1 MAETYDYSTL
11 NWVKGEIDETL
22 DQARQAL
29 ESYVDDPED
38 EIQLQFCVNHLHQVH
53 GTLKMVEL
61 YGAVMVA
68 EEMETV
74 ARALQ
79 EKKIT
84 KKEDAY
90 EVLMRAILQLPNY
103 LEHLQS
109 GQKDVP
115 IALLPLLNDM
125 RATCGQSLLSESA
138 FFSPDLSVT
147 TPQVDNPEI
156 GKNISELAKKLRHRY
171 QMGLVSWFRDRDVAS
186 SLKQLADVVQALRR
200 VTQEKNV
207 AQLLWVADGV
217 IEALIDNGIIASV
230 SSKLLL
236 GQVDREIKK
245 IIDSGEQALVDER
258 PVDLVK
264 NLLYYVATATSSG
277 ELVKSLSS
285 AFKLD
290 ELLAGTAGDGT
301 EEGLSAVNSDVMETV
316 TSAVKEDLT
325 HIKDEID
332 IFIRA
337 EQQDTS
343 SLHAVSDALKKVADT
358 LGMLGLGTQ
367 RNVVVEQAEVVKAIV
382 DGTLDASDDAFMEM
396 ASGFLFVESSLNE
409 LMHGGKVGDA
419 QGNVVLQSLKRL
431 HGIDLDEPV
440 QPAASG
446 VLQESEQRELLKIVI
461 REAKTDM
468 ARVKDAIVSFITA
481 PWEHE
486 LLSDVPQLNRQV
498 RGSMSMLSLDHAADL
513 LSACNDYISNE
524 LIAKKD
530 IPTQETLENLADVI
544 TSIEYYLE
552 ALDEDRSDRDE
563 ILSKAR
569 DCVAKIGYPVEGYIE
584 PVAEARD
591 KETPVTETPVTET
604 PVAEIPVAEAP
615 VTEAPVTEAPTSAA
629 VTTASILEDDDNDI
643 DQEIIDIF
651 LEEAEEELE
660 TLATYF
666 PKWKHSPE
674 DEDSLGIV
682 RRSFHTL
689 KGSGRMVGASEIG
702 EFAWSFEN
710 MLNRVI
716 DHTVPASA
724 DLITLIE
731 RALDAL
737 PHLVSR
743 FKGEE
748 APFVD
753 IDALQDASH
762 QMSQS
767 GKLSRLES
775 GEMNVPEKGDHT
787 AVIASKE
794 SVAATQVM
802 SNQDEDTA
810 AEEPE
815 GIDPVLLEIFTKES
829 NRHVGDAR
837 AFIGQCVGQQDDCR
851 INDDLVRAIHT
862 LHGSAHMAGIT
873 DIAEVSS
880 QMEKYVKLLKL
891 NSASVTVD
899 VTNLLQEFTSEIETR
914 VSQLANQAEND
925 DYKYAL
931 LDKISALYEHEVEA
945 EELTATST
953 AERATKSEDDV
964 LQAVTES
971 ASFEAEASDDEFDE
985 ELLEIF
991 IEEGVEILDTSE
1003 VTLQNWINHQADKGL
1018 VEQLQ
1023 REIHTL
1029 KGGARMAGIDPM
1041 GDLSHSLE
1049 TMIIA
1054 IVEGRVTISAQLFD
1068 VVQLA
1073 HDSLVGMLDQVKAR
1087 QPVDARQTLIE
1098 TMDALTEGKTV
1109 DQREVDEQQQ
1119 VEPEALATEELDT
1132 VTVEAEPEETVA
1144 VEAEEVDQGEIEEL
1158 SAKAPETLSV
1168 EEQPDVSVEVEAETP
1183 AQGESEE
1190 IVVEAPETVTVEA
1203 ETEEHADDTGSVQA
1217 AVEEQPVQQLA
1228 KSEQAPQVADDI
1240 VSEFPTP
1247 EQDVEEDVVIMPTI
1261 PAQEIEVDPEA
1272 EQHVKGRMQH
1282 EQIRVRADLL
1292 DELVNFAGEVSIYRS
1307 RVDQQVGAFAYNLT
1321 EMDQTI
1327 ERVREQ
1333 LRRFEIETEAQIIYR
1348 LEETGEAGE
1357 DFDPLEMDRFSNMQQ
1372 LSRSLLESLND
1383 LGSIQN
1389 LLENQ
1394 TREAETLLL
1403 QQSRVNTELQEGLMR
1418 TRMVPFNLHLPRLRR
1433 LVRQTSNEVKKN
1445 VDLVVTGENDEM
1457 DRSVLDRVLPA
1468 LEHML
1473 RNAVDHGIEST
1484 EQRQQAG
1491 KKKNGVILIDISRE
1505 GTEVVIRISDDGA
1518 GINLDAIR
1526 EKANERGLLRSASD
1540 LTDKEVVRFIL
1551 ESGFSTAS
1559 NVTQLSGRG
1568 VGMDVVNSEIKQL
1581 GGSLQIDTVRGQG
1594 TKFTVRLPLTL
1605 SVNKALMVHVGED
1618 IYAIPLSSVDGV
1630 VRCSHEE
1637 LEEFYSSNEPRYR
1650 YAGNTYRFMHLGTQL
1665 NISQP
1670 ILPGKGSKLPVLL
1683 ARAGDHRIALQV
1695 EALMGSR
1702 EIVVKSVGPQISSVR
1717 AISGATILGDGSVAL
1732 ILDVGALVYMDI
1744 AQPAMHSGDAEAGK
1758 DAPVERGQVTVMV
1771 VDDSITVR
1779 KVTSRLLERNN
1790 MHVIT
1795 AKDGVDA
1802 VTVLQEQIPDIF
1814 LLDIEMPRMDGY
1826 ELATHIRNDS
1836 QMKDIPIIMITS
1848 RTGEKHRQRA
1858 MEIGVNQY
1866 LGKPY
1871 QEAELLQNIK
1881 EILDE

>member
-29 ESYVDDPED
+29 EAYVEDPND
-38 EIQLQFCVNHLHQVH
+38 ETQLQFCVNHLHQVH

-138 FFSPDLSVT
+138 FFSPDLSVASQEVANRDT
-147 TPQVDNPEI
+147 SSD
-156 GKNISELAKKLRHRY
+156 ISELARNLRHSY
-171 QMGLVSWFRDRDVAS
+171 QMGLVSWFRDRDVKKA
-186 SLKQLADVVQALRR
+186 LQQIADVVQSLRKVAIQQP
-200 VTQEKNV
+200 VT
-207 AQLLWVADGV
+207 QLLWVADGV
-217 IEALIDNGIIASV
+217 IEALIDDGLTSSV

-245 IIDSGEQALVDER
+245 IIDAGEQALVDAP

-277 ELVKSLSS
+277 NNVVALTE
-285 AFKLD
+285 AFKLND
-290 ELLAGTAGDGT
+290 LLAGTAGDGS

-325 HIKDEID
+325 RIKDEID

-337 EQQDTS
+337 DKQDVS
-343 SLHAVSDALKKVADT
+343 SLQAVSDALKKVADT

-367 RNVVVEQAEVVKAIV
+367 RNVVVEQAELVKAIV
-382 DGTLDASDDAFMEM
+382 EGSLEPSDDAFMEM

-446 VLQESEQRELLKIVI
+446 VLQESEQRELLKVVI

-468 ARVKDAIVSFITA
+468 AHVKDAIVSFITA

-486 LLSDVPQLNRQV
+486 LLSEVPQLNRQV
-498 RGSMSMLSLDHAADL
+498 RGSMSMLSLDHAAEL

-530 IPTQETLENLADVI
+530 IPDQETLENLADVI

-563 ILSKAR
+563 ILAHAR
-569 DCVAKIGYPVEGYIE
+569 DSVAKIGYPVAGYVAPVAEE
-584 PVAEARD
+584 PVAE
-591 KETPVTETPVTET
+591 E
-604 PVAEIPVAEAP
+604 PVAEEPVAEEHAAVMP
-615 VTEAPVTEAPTSAA
+615 ITTSAE
-629 VTTASILEDDDNDI
+629 ILEDEDSDI

-666 PKWKHSPE
+666 PKWKNYPE
-674 DEDSLGIV
+674 DSDSLSIV

-689 KGSGRMVGASEIG
+689 KGSGRMVGATEIG

-710 MLNRVI
+710 TLNRVI
-716 DHTVPASA
+716 DHTVPVTG
-724 DLITLIE
+724 DLIRLIE
-731 RALDAL
+731 SALEAL
-737 PHLVSR
+737 PHLIAR
-743 FKGEE
+743 FKGED
-748 APFVD
+748 APNVD
-753 IDALQDASH
+753 IEALQDASH
-762 QMSQS
+762 QMSQT

-775 GEMNVPEKGDHT
+775 GEMTVPDKGDST

-794 SVAATQVM
+794 SVAATQIIT
-802 SNQDEDTA
+802 SQDEPV
-810 AEEPE
+810 EEVSS

-829 NRHVGDAR
+829 NRHIGDAR
-837 AFIGQCVGQQDDCR
+837 AFIEQCIGQQDSCR
-851 INDDLVRAIHT
+851 INDDLIRAVHT

-880 QMEKYVKLLKL
+880 MLEKYVKLLKL
-891 NSASVTVD
+891 NNATVTTEVTSLLHVFASEVE
-899 VTNLLQEFTSEIETR
+899 QR
-914 VSQLANQAEND
+914 VGQLADESATD

-931 LDKISALYEHEVEA
+931 LDNISELYEQEVEA
-945 EELTATST
+945 EELTVTPGT
-953 AERATKSEDDV
+953 AGPAEGR
-964 LQAVTES
+964 TEPEI
-971 ASFEAEASDDEFDE
+971 AAPVEAEIEMESSDEEFDE

-991 IEEGVEILDTSE
+991 IEEGVEILDASE
-1003 VTLQNWINHQADKGL
+1003 VTLQNWINNQEDRSL

-1029 KGGARMAGIDPM
+1029 KGGARMAGIEPL

-1054 IVEGRVTISAQLFD
+1054 IVEGRVTISRQLFD
-1068 VVQLA
+1068 VVQQA

-1087 QPVDARQTLIE
+1087 QPVDSKQELVD
-1098 TMDALTEGKTV
+1098 TMDALTEGKTIE
-1109 DQREVDEQQQ
+1109 QPEV
-1119 VEPEALATEELDT
+1119 VEPEEIIAEPEAEEAEFEEVAVTEAETVTVEAEPEGTVVVEAEPAAEEVKPEEELAAAEAET
-1132 VTVEAEPEETVA
+1132 VTVEAEPEETVTIEEEA
-1144 VEAEEVDQGEIEEL
+1144 AAEEPEIEEV
-1158 SAKAPETLSV
+1158 AA
-1168 EEQPDVSVEVEAETP
+1168 VEVEAEPVEVPEEVVTEP
-1183 AQGESEE
+1183 PQFEGE
-1190 IVVEAPETVTVEA
+1190 T
-1203 ETEEHADDTGSVQA
+1203 
-1217 AVEEQPVQQLA
+1217 
-1228 KSEQAPQVADDI
+1228 EQAPVADDI

-1247 EQDVEEDVVIMPTI
+1247 EQDVEEEVVIMPMI
-1261 PAQEIEVDPEA
+1261 PASEIEVETEA
-1272 EQHVKGRMQH
+1272 EQQTRGRMQH

-1307 RVDQQVGAFAYNLT
+1307 RVDQQVGAFGYNLT

-1327 ERVREQ
+1327 DRVREQ
-1333 LRRFEIETEAQIIYR
+1333 LRRFEIETEAQMMYR

-1418 TRMVPFNLHLPRLRR
+1418 TRMVPFSLHLPRLRR

-1473 RNAVDHGIEST
+1473 RNAVDHGIET
-1484 EQRQQAG
+1484 AAERKTAG
-1491 KKKNGVILIDISRE
+1491 KKSTGTILIDISRE
-1505 GTEVVIRISDDGA
+1505 GTEVVIRISDDGE

-1526 EKANERGLLRSASD
+1526 EKASERGLLRSVTD

-1581 GGSLQIDTVRGQG
+1581 GGNLQIDTVRGKG

-1630 VRCSHEE
+1630 VRCSHDE
-1637 LEEFYSSNEPRYR
+1637 LEDFYSSNEPRYR
-1650 YAGNTYRFMHLGTQL
+1650 YAGNSYRFMHLGTQL
-1665 NISQP
+1665 NISHP
-1670 ILPGKGSKLPVLL
+1670 ILPGPKSKLPVLL

-1695 EALMGSR
+1695 EGLMGSR

-1732 ILDVGALVYMDI
+1732 ILDVGALVYMDVAKPVLHTGEAAVDVD
-1744 AQPAMHSGDAEAGK
+1744 AQ
-1758 DAPVERGQVTVMV
+1758 VERGQVTVMV

-1826 ELATHIRNDS
+1826 ELATHIRNDP

-1858 MEIGVNQY
+1858 MDIGVNQY